1 MLTAQVLSERVAE
14 CFKRKQIRV
23 ESEVFE
29 GIPML
34 KLKPDAFGGGKAEI
48 ELEISFTDIDGGVM
62 TEFFAEISK
71 GIDINRSILV
81 MYGLNTIN
89 CQTQI
94 GGYAVFPDDGIL
106 FYRYQLHLRSELGSE
121 NDVLNAL
128 EFVLNQIDS
137 DFSPILE
144 LLN

>member
-1 MLTAQVLSERVAE
+1 MLIAQVLSEKVAE
-14 CFKRKQIRV
+14 CFKRKQIKV
-23 ESEVFE
+23 QSEVFE

-62 TEFFAEISK
+62 AELFAVLAE
-71 GIDINRSILV
+71 GIDINTSIPV
-81 MYGLNTIN
+81 MYGLNDLN
-89 CQTQI
+89 CRTQI
-94 GGYAVFPDDGIL
+94 GSYAVFPENGVL

-121 NDVLNAL
+121 NDVLNSL
-128 EFVLNQIDS
+128 ELALNQIDS

-144 LLN
+144 MLN